1 MNTAKCTTFIGDEGV
16 KLVADIIGRAENGSV
31 IFAHGGG
38 QTRHAWSKAGE
49 RLSAMGWRA
58 IMLDLRGHG
67 ESEWPES
74 GDYRLQRFAADLVA
88 VADAIGPRPHIVG
101 ASLGGLA
108 GMMAEAFVREDT
120 FASLTLVDI
129 TPQME
134 PAGVA
139 KVMGFMSDKLEEGF
153 ATVEEAADVI
163 ASYMPH
169 RPRPTDL
176 SGLAK
181 NLRLSPDG
189 RYRWHWDPRFVTSV
203 MQTRDRH
210 SMEDMQARLGALRL
224 PIHLIR
230 GRMSELVTEENAR
243 AFLRSTP
250 SAVYTDIAGAGH
262 MVAGDRN
269 DAFVDA
275 VVAFLSAH
283 RG

>member
-1 MNTAKCTTFIGDEGV
+1 MNTAKRTTFIGDEGV

-101 ASLGGLA
+101 ASLGGRA

-153 ATVEEAADVI
+153 AAVEEAADVI

-283 RG
+283 KR

>member
-1 MNTAKCTTFIGDEGV
+1 MRMTFVGDEGIS
-16 KLVADIIGRAENGSV
+16 LIADTVGAPSNGSV

-38 QTRHAWSKAGE
+38 QTRHAWAKAGE
-49 RLSAMGWRA
+49 RVAADGWRA
-58 IMLDLRGHG
+58 VMVDLRGHG
-67 ESEWPES
+67 ESDWAPS
-74 GDYRLQRFAADLVA
+74 GDYRLQKFAADLIA
-88 VADAIGPRPHIVG
+88 VAGTLGGRPHLVG

-108 GMMAEAFVREDT
+108 GMMAEAYLREGT

-129 TPQME
+129 TPHME

-169 RPRPTDL
+169 RPRPADL

-181 NLRLSPDG
+181 NLRQSADG

-210 SMEDMQARLGALRL
+210 SMEDMQARLGELRL

-230 GRMSELVTEENAR
+230 GRMSELVTEENAKL
-243 AFLRSTP
+243 FLNSTP
-250 SAVYTDIAGAGH
+250 NASYTDIAGAGH

-275 VVAFLSAH
+275 VVAFLSAQ
-283 RG
+283 

>member
-1 MNTAKCTTFIGDEGV
+1 MPETMRMTFVGDEGIS
-16 KLVADIIGRAENGSV
+16 LVADTVGAPSNGSV

-38 QTRHAWSKAGE
+38 QTRHAWAKAGE
-49 RLSAMGWRA
+49 RVAATGWRA
-58 IMLDLRGHG
+58 VIVDLRGHG
-67 ESEWPES
+67 ESDWAPS
-74 GDYRLQRFAADLVA
+74 GDYRLQKFAADLIA
-88 VADAIGPRPHIVG
+88 VADTLGGRPHLVG

-108 GMMAEAFVREDT
+108 GMMAEAYLREGT

-129 TPQME
+129 TPHME

-169 RPRPTDL
+169 RPRPADL

-181 NLRLSPDG
+181 NLRQCADG

-210 SMEDMQARLGALRL
+210 SMEDMQSRLGELRL

-230 GRMSELVTEENAR
+230 GRMSELVTEENAKL
-243 AFLRSTP
+243 FLKSTP
-250 SAVYTDIAGAGH
+250 NASYTDIAGAGH

-275 VVAFLSAH
+275 VVAFLSAQ
-283 RG
+283 

>member
-1 MNTAKCTTFIGDEGV
+1 MPETMRMTFVGDEGIS
-16 KLVADIIGRAENGSV
+16 LIADTVGAPSNGSV

-38 QTRHAWSKAGE
+38 QTRHAWAKAGE
-49 RLSAMGWRA
+49 RVAADGWRA
-58 IMLDLRGHG
+58 VMVDLRGHG
-67 ESEWPES
+67 ESDWAPS
-74 GDYRLQRFAADLVA
+74 GDYRLQKFAADLIA
-88 VADAIGPRPHIVG
+88 VAGTLGGRPHLVG

-108 GMMAEAFVREDT
+108 GMMAEAYLREGT

-129 TPQME
+129 TPHME

-169 RPRPTDL
+169 RPRPADL

-181 NLRLSPDG
+181 NLRQSADG

-210 SMEDMQARLGALRL
+210 SMEDMQARLGELRL

-230 GRMSELVTEENAR
+230 GRMSELVTEENAKL
-243 AFLRSTP
+243 FLNSTP
-250 SAVYTDIAGAGH
+250 NASYTDIAGAGH

-275 VVAFLSAH
+275 VVAFLSAQ
-283 RG
+283 